1 MKRLAAAMMGVLLA
15 GAAQAAEIGREP
27 PLFAE
32 LVAKGQLPPMAD
44 RLPRTPHRTT
54 LAAIGREPGRHGG
67 EIRLLMA
74 DQRDLRMMSVYSYA
88 RLVGFDDRGR
98 LQPDILEAVDIED
111 GRSFTLTLREGH
123 RWSDGSPFTA
133 EDFRY
138 WFEDVALNKR
148 FYPGGPPQALAPDG
162 EVPAFTVIDERR
174 VRYVWK
180 QPNPGFLP
188 ALAAAQP
195 LYIMMPA
202 AYMKRF
208 HAKYADAKELDA
220 AVKAHRV
227 KDWASLHE
235 QKSRAY
241 RQENPELPGLDPW
254 RNRTQPPAERF
265 VFERNPFFHRVDERG
280 RQLPYLDRIIITTAT
295 GSLVPAKVGAGDA
308 DLQARYLRFDN
319 YTFLRKAEKRNRY
332 RVHLWPQGEG
342 AILGLHPNLNA
353 NDPVWRGVLRDVRF
367 RRAVSHAINRK
378 DINNIIFFGLAKPG
392 QNAVLPGSPLYD
404 EANARA
410 FASHDIATANRLLD
424 EAGLSKRD
432 GDGVRLLP
440 DGRRAEITV
449 ESAGDSAEDADA
461 IELLVDDFRNIGLRL
476 TSRASQR
483 DLFRRRVLL
492 GETLMS
498 FWKGWDNG
506 MPSPDMDPAELAPT
520 KSSQYA
526 WPKFGR
532 FAESGGKSGEAIDM
546 PEVRE
551 LAELHA
557 SWRRS
562 VTTQER
568 VAIWRRMLDIHAEQ
582 VFVIGIVNGALQPV
596 VVADE
601 LRNVPEKGWFAFE
614 PGAFFGVHRMDAF
627 WRTDAPAEN

>member
-1 MKRLAAAMMGVLLA
+1 MKCLASLVIGMFLA
-15 GAAQAAEIGREP
+15 VAAQAAEIGREP
-27 PLFAE
+27 PLIAE
-32 LVAKGQLPPMAD
+32 LVAKGQLPPMAE
-44 RLPRTPHRTT
+44 RLPRLPYRTT
-54 LAAIGREPGRHGG
+54 LAEIGREPGRHGG

-74 DQRDLRMMSVYSYA
+74 DQRDLRMMSVYGYA
-88 RLVGFDDRGR
+88 RLVGFDADGK
-98 LQPDILEAVDIED
+98 LQPDILEAVETEE

-123 RWSDGSPFTA
+123 RWSDGTPFTT

-138 WFEDVALNKR
+138 WWEDVATNKR
-148 FYPGGPPQALAPDG
+148 FYPGGPPQGIATEG
-162 EVPAFTVIDERR
+162 EVPTVTVIDGHRI
-174 VRYVWK
+174 RYSWK

-227 KDWASLHE
+227 RDWTALHE

-241 RQENPELPGLDPW
+241 RQENPELPVLDPW
-254 RNRTQPPAERF
+254 RNRTPLPAERF

-280 RQLPYLDRIIITTAT
+280 QQLPYLDRIIINTAT

-319 YTFLRKAEKRNRY
+319 YTFLKRAEERNGY
-332 RVHLWPQGEG
+332 RVRLWPQGEG
-342 AILGLHPNLNA
+342 AILGLHPNLNT
-353 NDPVWRGVLRDVRF
+353 NDPVWRGLMRDVRF
-367 RRAVSHAINRK
+367 RRAISHAINRK

-392 QNAVLPGSPLYD
+392 QNGVLPGSPLFD
-404 EANARA
+404 ARRA
-410 FASHDIATANRLLD
+410 HAYASHDIATANRLLD
-424 EAGLSKRD
+424 EAGLGMRD
-432 GDGVRLLP
+432 SDGVRLLP

-461 IELLVDDFRNIGLRL
+461 LELLVDDFRNIGLKL

-506 MPSPDMDPAELAPT
+506 MPSPDMDPTALAPT
-520 KSSQYA
+520 SSSQYA

-532 FAESGGKSGEAIDM
+532 FVESNGKQGEAIDM
-546 PEVRE
+546 PEVNE
-551 LAELHA
+551 LADLHMR
-557 SWRRS
+557 WRRS
-562 VTTQER
+562 VTTEER
-568 VAIWRRMLDIHAEQ
+568 ATIWRRMLDIHAEQ
-582 VFVIGIVNGALQPV
+582 LFIIGIVNGALQPV
-596 VVADE
+596 VVANE
-601 LRNVPEKGWFAFE
+601 LRNVPDKGWFAFE
-614 PGAFFGVHRMDAF
+614 PGAFFGIHRMDAF
-627 WRTDAPAEN
+627 WRSDAPGGN